1 MSKKTEIRD
10 IKEIL
15 PELKYDKR
23 LRCFRYGNGTFM
35 DIYSIIPKDLVN
47 GDPDMIEMDC
57 FTWAKFYK
65 TYGADIQIVSM
76 MFPCD
81 TRKQQDYWK
90 KIREKNENPILETMI
105 KRKIQE
111 LEYRERYTVKKE
123 FFLTTFFESEEELN
137 SGRKTIHATLGI
149 RSMERSGDTVFEML
163 EEISE
168 KKKRQILFKFCNK
181 NCSIW

>member
-1 MSKKTEIRD
+1 MNSKKEIRN
-10 IKEIL
+10 IKENL
-15 PELKYDKR
+15 PELVFDKK
-23 LRCFRYGNGTFM
+23 LQCFRYGDGSYI
-35 DIYSIIPKDLVN
+35 DIYSIIPKDLIN

-81 TRKQQDYWK
+81 TKQQQDYWEN
-90 KIREKNENPILETMI
+90 RLEKNENPMLENLI

-123 FFLTTFFESEEELN
+123 FFVMCFFDSEEEVN
-137 SGRKTIHATLGI
+137 SGRKTINSTLGI
-149 RSMERSGDTVFEML
+149 RDGERDGTAVFEML
-163 EEISE
+163 EEIPE